1 MISVL
6 SHLLPLNGNKIFSM
20 KLLRLPFILAF
31 VYLCSIGFVGN
42 AQELVKSNTQNTI
55 NGKKYYLHTV
65 EKGQTLYSLSKLY
78 NVTLTDI
85 VAENPEL
92 NDGLKKGMVLK
103 IPVVVNGVST
113 SSSPSGFS
121 PSASSPSSLSSALG
135 GKHKVIAGETF
146 YSIAKQ
152 YNLTVDQLKALNPQ
166 NADGLKVNDELVV
179 VKPAQEKAN
188 GTKPG
193 TDKLA
198 SEKVIA
204 EKGLTKLGAKDTN
217 AIAVA
222 LVLPFHGSDYLEV
235 DKEKFM
241 AGGEEL
247 SLRTEIA
254 IQLYQGVKMAADS
267 LRKTGLS
274 VQISLLDVD
283 EGDTLQIQKT
293 LKSQELLKA
302 NLIIGPLFG
311 SVFTVFADFAS
322 KHHIP
327 IVSPFIA
334 QNKILF
340 NNPWIVKMTP
350 SNLAQVEK
358 LASYINLHFNKAHK
372 LVVNSSVMKDAP
384 LVKAALSGVN
394 VNAKGSVDSVL
405 EVKGF
410 GGLSGMLKPDVPNLI
425 FVPSTNQSFVTEFL
439 TRLHP
444 LRERYQITVIGMS
457 NWTEFENIDIE
468 YFNNLKVHLP
478 GLNFIDYDNGKV
490 QMFVTKYQLQQNADA
505 GLYCFVG
512 YDLGNFFLPLIA
524 KNGGNALNFMVQN
537 HGFQPGLQLGFDF
550 FQVNNENGIEN
561 KAITIIE
568 YKEYKMK
575 VAN

>member
-20 KLLRLPFILAF
+20 KILRLLYILAF
-31 VYLCSIGFVGN
+31 VCLCSIGFVGN
-42 AQELVKSNTQNTI
+42 AQELVKSNNQTTI

-78 NVTLTDI
+78 NVALTDI

-103 IPVVVNGVST
+103 IPVVVNGGAT
-113 SSSPSGFS
+113 
-121 PSASSPSSLSSALG
+121 SALG
-135 GKHKVIAGETF
+135 GKHKVVAGETF

-152 YNLTVDQLKALNPQ
+152 FNLTVDQLKALNPQ

-179 VKPAQEKAN
+179 VKPAQEKVN
-188 GTKPG
+188 GTKPV
-193 TDKLA
+193 TDKTVI
-198 SEKVIA
+198 EKVIA
-204 EKGLTKLGAKDTN
+204 EKTITEKTITEKVVAEKGLVKVGSKDTN

-254 IQLYQGVKMAADS
+254 IQMYQGVKMAADS

-340 NNPWIVKMTP
+340 NNPCIVKMTP

-358 LASYINLHFNKAHK
+358 LASYINLNFSKAHK
-372 LVVNSSVMKDAP
+372 LVVNSGVMKDAP
-384 LVKAALSGVN
+384 LVKAALAGVN
-394 VNAKGSVDSVL
+394 VNAKGAVDSVL

-444 LRERYQITVIGMS
+444 LRERYQITVIGMA

-478 GLNFIDYDNGKV
+478 GFNFIDYDNAKV
-490 QMFVTKYQLQQNADA
+490 QRFVTKYQLQQNADP
-505 GLYCFVG
+505 GLYCFIG

-537 HGFQPGLQLGFDF
+537 HSFKSGLQLGFDF

-561 KAITIIE
+561 KAITIVE
-568 YKEYKMK
+568 YKDYKMK
-575 VAN
+575 VVN